1 MTANQSSLYIFLIQQ
16 PPSYAQ
22 NLYDA
27 IMFYAVTVNDTLAL
41 GQDYRN
47 GTTIRMNMGNKVFA
61 SKFLLFFL
69 YHPETRLCFLHDD
82 AVVEDR

>member
-1 MTANQSSLYIFLIQQ
+1 MKFPQ

-27 IMFYAVTVNDTLAL
+27 IMFYAVTVNDTLAQ

-61 SKFLLFFL
+61 SRSFL
-69 YHPETRLCFLHDD
+69 YLTYRVMFVLINIFLS
-82 AVVEDR
+82 AGLYNINSPVYFT